1 MMIVGRYLVPDDP
14 NTPYDMLEIVK
25 KVVDEGVVTEIM
37 PDFAKNIICGFARME
52 GRTVGVSTTT
62 LYLLYFCFFLKSMLQ
77 RDLLSDFVLL
87 YFFFIAQNTLFSLIY
102 FLPSFLEPTSHR
114 WWPTTPTT
122 SPAAWTSTPPSKL
135 PASCASWTPSTSPS

>member
-1 MMIVGRYLVPDDP
+1 MTFFFGGRYLVPDDP

-62 LYLLYFCFFLKSMLQ
+62 LYFF
-77 RDLLSDFVLL
+77 
-87 YFFFIAQNTLFSLIY
+87 YY
-102 FLPSFLEPTSHR
+102 CSFL
-114 WWPTTPTT
+114 
-122 SPAAWTSTPPSKL
+122 
-135 PASCASWTPSTSPS
+135 

>member
-62 LYLLYFCFFLKSMLQ
+62 LYRFYLCFF
-77 RDLLSDFVLL
+77 
-87 YFFFIAQNTLFSLIY
+87 
-102 FLPSFLEPTSHR
+102 
-114 WWPTTPTT
+114 
-122 SPAAWTSTPPSKL
+122 
-135 PASCASWTPSTSPS
+135 